1 MIKAIFFDWFNTLA
15 HYYPPREELES
26 QALKELGFGV
36 SPKGLSYGLYL
47 ADKYLYEENAR
58 LPIRQRSREE
68 QTKLYTRFH
77 RIILKEA
84 GITTTD
90 DVVSKLLF
98 RMFELNSTMKFVLFD
113 DVSATLKAL
122 KEKNLTLGLLTNLQ
136 TEVNSMCHE
145 LGIAAYLDFTVTSAE
160 VGADKPQP
168 PIFLKALQLAG
179 VKAAE
184 AIHVGDQY
192 QNDVL
197 GARGVGISP
206 ILLDRADYYTEITD
220 CPRIKSLTEINI
232 YISVR

>member
-26 QALKELGFGV
+26 QALKELGFDV
-36 SPKGLSYGLYL
+36 SPKALSPGIYL
-47 ADKYLYEENAR
+47 GDKHLYEENAR
-58 LPIRQRSREE
+58 LPIRQRNREE

-84 GITTTD
+84 DITAAD

-98 RMFELNSTMKFVLFD
+98 RMFELNDTMKFILFD
-113 DVSATLKAL
+113 DVSGTLKDL
-122 KEKNLTLGLLTNLQ
+122 KGKNLKLGLLTNLQ
-136 TEVNSMCHE
+136 TEVDSMCRE

-168 PIFLKALQLAG
+168 PIFLKALELAH

-220 CPRIKSLTEINI
+220 CPRIRTLTEVSKYLN
-232 YISVR
+232 

>member
-15 HYYPPREELES
+15 HYHPPREELES
-26 QALKELGFGV
+26 QALKELGFDCIPE
-36 SPKGLSYGLYL
+36 SPQPGLYL
-47 ADKYLYEENAR
+47 GDKYLYEENAR

-84 GITTTD
+84 GITAAD

-98 RMFELNSTMKFVLFD
+98 RMFELNTNMKFVLFD
-113 DVSATLKAL
+113 DVSATLKGL
-122 KEKNLTLGLLTNLQ
+122 KEKNLKLGLLTNLQ
-136 TEVNSMCHE
+136 TEVDSMCRE

-168 PIFLKALQLAG
+168 PIFLKALELAH

-220 CPRIKSLTEINI
+220 CPRIRRLTEVIKYIN
-232 YISVR
+232 

>member
-26 QALKELGFGV
+26 QALKELGFDV
-36 SPKGLSYGLYL
+36 SPKALSPGLYL
-47 ADKYLYEENAR
+47 ADKHLYEENAR
-58 LPIRQRSREE
+58 LPIRQRIREE

-98 RMFELNSTMKFVLFD
+98 RMLELNNTMKFILFD
-113 DVSATLKAL
+113 DVIVTLKAL
-122 KEKNLTLGLLTNLQ
+122 KGKNLKLGLLTNLQ
-136 TEVNSMCHE
+136 TEVDSMCRE

-168 PIFLKALQLAG
+168 PIFLKALELAH

-206 ILLDRADYYTEITD
+206 ILLDRADYYAEITD
-220 CPRIKSLTEINI
+220 CPRIRTLNEVSKF
-232 YISVR
+232 VG

>member
-26 QALKELGFGV
+26 QALKELGFDV
-36 SPKGLSYGLYL
+36 SPKALSPGLYL
-47 ADKYLYEENAR
+47 ADKYIYEENAR
-58 LPIRQRSREE
+58 LPIRQRSRED
-68 QTKLYTRFH
+68 QTRLYTRFH

-84 GITTTD
+84 GITAAD
-90 DVVSKLLF
+90 NIVSKLLS
-98 RMFELNSTMKFVLFD
+98 RMFELNNTMKFVLFD
-113 DVSATLKAL
+113 DVMPTLKML
-122 KEKNLTLGLLTNLQ
+122 KEKNLKLGLLTNLQ
-136 TEVNSMCHE
+136 TEVDSMCRE

-168 PIFLKALQLAG
+168 PIFLKALELAD

-220 CPRIKSLTEINI
+220 CPRIRSLNEVNK
-232 YISVR
+232 YLG